1 MCVDGFLIDDNAFR
15 QDKSMNQKELDYFR
29 NILQEELDALLAK
42 AGIAVVELIGS
53 IHTNEADPLDRAT
66 EEEARSRQQRIRG
79 RENRLIVKIKK
90 RLQAIEE
97 GTYGIC
103 EDCEEPIAIARL
115 KARPVASYC
124 IDCKTKQEAF
134 ERVTG
139 T

>member
-1 MCVDGFLIDDNAFR
+1 
-15 QDKSMNQKELDYFR
+15 MNQKELDYFR

>member
-1 MCVDGFLIDDNAFR
+1 
-15 QDKSMNQKELDYFR
+15 MNSKDLEYFKDM
-29 NILQEELDALLAK
+29 LQIELDALLAK

-53 IHTNEADPLDRAT
+53 VYTNEADPLDRAT
-66 EEEARSRQQRIRG
+66 EEESRNNQLRIRG
-79 RENRLIVKIKK
+79 RESRLIGKIKK
-90 RLQAIEE
+90 SLQAIDE

-115 KARPVASYC
+115 KARPVTSYC

-139 T
+139 S

>member
-1 MCVDGFLIDDNAFR
+1 
-15 QDKSMNQKELDYFR
+15 MNKKDLDYFQ
-29 NILQEELDALLAK
+29 NLLQNELDELLAK
-42 AGIAVVELIGS
+42 AGIAVGELIGTVYS
-53 IHTNEADPLDRAT
+53 NEADPLDRAT
-66 EEEARSRQQRIRG
+66 EEEARNNQLRIRG
-79 RENRLIVKIKK
+79 RESRLISKILKS
-90 RLQAIEE
+90 LQAIED

-115 KARPVASYC
+115 KARPVTSYC